1 MKTIGLLLFILLN
14 LIPIRNLFALSTPVS
29 ENISIVDPPPEEKR
43 PGPTLIQRIGRGII
57 LKIQRKFG
65 RTITDKQKTQGRIS
79 MILGLI
85 SFACMFV
92 PPGIWV
98 ALPVAIAALIFG
110 IKSVNGNSN
119 IEGIVG
125 IISSGVVV
133 SIFLIVGIVLLSFAT
148 I

>member
-1 MKTIGLLLFILLN
+1 
-14 LIPIRNLFALSTPVS
+14 
-29 ENISIVDPPPEEKR
+29 
-43 PGPTLIQRIGRGII
+43 
-57 LKIQRKFG
+57 
-65 RTITDKQKTQGRIS
+65 
-79 MILGLI
+79 
-85 SFACMFV
+85 MFV

-119 IEGIVG
+119 VEGIIG

>member
-1 MKTIGLLLFILLN
+1 
-14 LIPIRNLFALSTPVS
+14 
-29 ENISIVDPPPEEKR
+29 
-43 PGPTLIQRIGRGII
+43 
-57 LKIQRKFG
+57 
-65 RTITDKQKTQGRIS
+65 
-79 MILGLI
+79 
-85 SFACMFV
+85 MFV

-119 IEGIVG
+119 IEGIIG